1 MAAGEKFVR
10 VIVRVWGKIIA
21 AKIFRVIFHGQNIIA
36 GGSRQNFLEYYLH
49 MVKILSL
56 AAAGEKFLGVIS
68 IW

>member
-10 VIVRVWGKIIA
+10 VIVVWGKIIA
-21 AKIFRVIFHGQNIIA
+21 VKNFRVIFHGQNIIA

-56 AAAGEKFLGVIS
+56 AAAGENFLGVIS

>member
-1 MAAGEKFVR
+1 MAASEKFVR
-10 VIVRVWGKIIA
+10 VIVKVWGKLIA

-36 GGSRQNFLEYYLH
+36 GGSRQKFLEYYLH

-68 IW
+68 KW

>member
-10 VIVRVWGKIIA
+10 VIVVWGKIIA
-21 AKIFRVIFHGQNIIA
+21 VKIFRVIFHGQNIIA
-36 GGSRQNFLEYYLH
+36 GGSRQMFLEYYLH

>member
-10 VIVRVWGKIIA
+10 VIVVWGKIIA
-21 AKIFRVIFHGQNIIA
+21 AKIFRVIFHGPRIIA
-36 GGSRQNFLEYYLH
+36 GGSRPKFLGYNLH

-56 AAAGEKFLGVIS
+56 AAAGKKFLGVIS